1 MAVSHAVH
9 LLERESELA
18 ELAGGIAGARTGA
31 GRLVLVE
38 GPAGIGKTELLTAA
52 RSLGDEAGLVVA
64 SARGSELEHG
74 FAFGVVRQL
83 FEPVLRLCSPAQK
96 SQLLTGQARLA
107 AGVLGVGVGGSTRRG
122 SGLPDVLQGLYWLTL
137 NLAERARLLVVIDDA
152 HWADRS
158 SLRFISYLA
167 GRLDEAGVLAVLAV
181 RSDERADDDLLAAVA
196 RERTSRVMGLR
207 PLSEDA
213 TGQLIAGEYHE
224 EGEPEFVQACRAA
237 TGGNPF
243 FLRELLRALR
253 ADGIPPTAAEVER
266 VAGQGPASVA
276 RSVLTRIGGLSR
288 AAGDVAQALSVLG
301 GEAGLRE
308 ITWVCSLDEEL
319 VVAAVDDLAR
329 AGIVVGP
336 DPVVFAHPIVQASI
350 YADIPSGERAP
361 AHLRAARS
369 LARAGA
375 PAERVAAH
383 LLVARPARD
392 QWAVGVLRE
401 AAVEALSRGAADG
414 AAAYLHRALA
424 EAPADGD
431 RGSVLALLGRAEYLA
446 DQPGASGHLVEAMT
460 VAPSVVE
467 RGELAL
473 EAAKALIMAE
483 PDRSQAAIELLDR
496 AITELDKPD
505 SQLSMRLEAQL
516 LAAAGLKLSTRPL
529 HLERLGRVYPRTL
542 GDEPADRLL
551 LANLANWTLIEGRT
565 PGRFE
570 DLARHAG
577 TLGSPVELARRV
589 AERAIAGGQLLREEG
604 SDSELSYIAI
614 GSLWMGDFLGEAEY
628 WLGRALAD
636 ARERG
641 SVVGYAQASAFQAD
655 VAYRQGKLG
664 DARAHA
670 EAAATVSQGDA
681 LAVMINVLIEQAQ
694 LEEAERMLD
703 RYPLAPD
710 ADHFMLQPIRAAAA
724 RLQVARGRTAQGA
737 DQLLACGQWLETWG
751 AENPALVAWRSSA
764 ALALDHEDDRA
775 SDLAAEE
782 VALALALGQSRAL
795 GIALRAQG
803 LLERGASGIDLLRQ
817 AVTAFEHSPARL
829 EHARALIDYG
839 AALRRAG
846 HRTDARMP
854 LRQGLDL
861 AHQCA
866 GIVLAE
872 RARQE
877 LLATGARPRR
887 LALSGRDALTPT
899 EDRVAEMAAEGR
911 STPEIA
917 QALFVTPKT
926 VETHLAHIYQKLNIH
941 TRTELALL
949 HAGTDGRG

>member
-1 MAVSHAVH
+1 MFVRMAVSHAVH

-336 DPVVFAHPIVQASI
+336 TRWCSRIRSCRLPSTRISRPVSALPRTCGRRDLSHAPARRRSEWPRTCSSPGRPATNGPWGCCAKPPSKRYPAVLPMARRRICTVRSPRPRPTVIEGAFWHCSAGPSI
-350 YADIPSGERAP
+350 SPTSLERAVIWSK
-361 AHLRAARS
+361 R
-369 LARAGA
+369 
-375 PAERVAAH
+375 
-383 LLVARPARD
+383 
-392 QWAVGVLRE
+392 
-401 AAVEALSRGAADG
+401 
-414 AAAYLHRALA
+414 
-424 EAPADGD
+424 
-431 RGSVLALLGRAEYLA
+431 
-446 DQPGASGHLVEAMT
+446 
-460 VAPSVVE
+460 
-467 RGELAL
+467 
-473 EAAKALIMAE
+473 
-483 PDRSQAAIELLDR
+483 
-496 AITELDKPD
+496 
-505 SQLSMRLEAQL
+505 
-516 LAAAGLKLSTRPL
+516 
-529 HLERLGRVYPRTL
+529 
-542 GDEPADRLL
+542 
-551 LANLANWTLIEGRT
+551 
-565 PGRFE
+565 
-570 DLARHAG
+570 
-577 TLGSPVELARRV
+577 
-589 AERAIAGGQLLREEG
+589 
-604 SDSELSYIAI
+604 
-614 GSLWMGDFLGEAEY
+614 
-628 WLGRALAD
+628 
-636 ARERG
+636 
-641 SVVGYAQASAFQAD
+641 
-655 VAYRQGKLG
+655 
-664 DARAHA
+664 
-670 EAAATVSQGDA
+670 
-681 LAVMINVLIEQAQ
+681 
-694 LEEAERMLD
+694 
-703 RYPLAPD
+703 
-710 ADHFMLQPIRAAAA
+710 
-724 RLQVARGRTAQGA
+724 
-737 DQLLACGQWLETWG
+737 
-751 AENPALVAWRSSA
+751 
-764 ALALDHEDDRA
+764 
-775 SDLAAEE
+775 
-782 VALALALGQSRAL
+782 
-795 GIALRAQG
+795 
-803 LLERGASGIDLLRQ
+803 
-817 AVTAFEHSPARL
+817 
-829 EHARALIDYG
+829 
-839 AALRRAG
+839 
-846 HRTDARMP
+846 
-854 LRQGLDL
+854 
-861 AHQCA
+861 
-866 GIVLAE
+866 
-872 RARQE
+872 
-877 LLATGARPRR
+877 
-887 LALSGRDALTPT
+887 
-899 EDRVAEMAAEGR
+899 
-911 STPEIA
+911 
-917 QALFVTPKT
+917 
-926 VETHLAHIYQKLNIH
+926 
-941 TRTELALL
+941 
-949 HAGTDGRG
+949 